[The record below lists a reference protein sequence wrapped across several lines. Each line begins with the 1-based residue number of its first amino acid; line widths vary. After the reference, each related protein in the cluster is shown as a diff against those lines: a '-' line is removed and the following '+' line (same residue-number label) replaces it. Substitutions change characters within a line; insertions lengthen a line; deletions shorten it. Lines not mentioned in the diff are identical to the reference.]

1 MIRRPWGLWT
11 PGAMAAAG
19 TGDQDS
25 GQYWDRVATDWQR
38 EEFLDG
44 WRGHADAVNL
54 ALCARWWPP
63 RQVGRVL
70 KTDLFDEVA
79 GRGLLPT
86 LRTQAGST
94 FAIDRSFQA
103 SRAGSRRTGASVV
116 NADVRGL
123 PFAGGV
129 FDLVVS
135 NSTLDHFDDVA
146 QIERAVIEIHRVLAP
161 GGRFILTLDNPAN
174 PVVALRNALPF
185 ALLHHVGLVPYY
197 VGATLAA
204 PEAQQMLQAAGFR
217 VKETTAVLHCP
228 RAPAIAV
235 LGLIRWIGSV
245 GIRRRLQSWLMA
257 FERLERAATRQ
268 RTGYFVALVADKE
281 GA

>member
-1 MIRRPWGLWT
+1 
-11 PGAMAAAG
+11 MAAAG

-38 EEFLDG
+38 EEFSDG

-63 RQVGRVL
+63 RPVGRVL

-103 SRAGSRRTGASVV
+103 SRTGGRRTGASVV
-116 NADVRGL
+116 NADVRCL

-135 NSTLDHFDDVA
+135 NSTLDHFDDIA
-146 QIERAVIEIHRVLAP
+146 HIERAVIEIHRVLAP
-161 GGRFILTLDNPAN
+161 GGRLILTLDNPAN

-185 ALLHHVGLVPYY
+185 ALLHYVGLVPYY
-197 VGATLAA
+197 VGATLGS
-204 PEAQQMLQAAGFR
+204 PDAQRMLQAAGFT
-217 VKETTAVLHCP
+217 VKETTALLHCP
-228 RAPAIAV
+228 RALAIAV
-235 LGLIRWIGSV
+235 FGLMRGISSPRCV
-245 GIRRRLQSWLMA
+245 GASNP
-257 FERLERAATRQ
+257 
-268 RTGYFVALVADKE
+268 G
-281 GA
+281 

>member
-1 MIRRPWGLWT
+1 
-11 PGAMAAAG
+11 MAAAG
-19 TGDQDS
+19 TGDRDL
-25 GQYWDRVATDWQR
+25 GKYWDRVATDWQG
-38 EEFLDG
+38 EEFPDG

-54 ALCARWWPP
+54 ALCARWWPRGP
-63 RQVGRVL
+63 VRRML

-79 GRGLLPT
+79 GRGLLPA
-86 LRTQAGST
+86 LRTKAGSA

-103 SRAGSRRTGASVV
+103 SHAGGRRTGASVV
-116 NADVRGL
+116 NADVRCL

-161 GGRFILTLDNPAN
+161 GGRLILTLDNPAN

-185 ALLHHVGLVPYY
+185 ALLHYARLVPYY
-197 VGATLAA
+197 VGATVAA
-204 PEAQQMLQAAGFR
+204 PDAQRMLRATGFT
-217 VKETTAVLHCP
+217 VKETTALLHCP
-228 RAPAIAV
+228 RAPAIAMF
-235 LGLIRWIGSV
+235 GLMRWIGSP
-245 GIRRRLQSWLMA
+245 GICRGLQSWLMA
-257 FERLERAATRQ
+257 FERLERSATRH